1 MPPEQGASLSEHEPP
16 ALTQK
21 QRLTEERLQFSQ
33 GARQSRLGDALSPRD
48 GREIPLARNI
58 QKGPD
63 VPKLHRW
70 MYALR
75 VIHMRAFCIIH
86 QFSVVADYGNG
97 EEIMQVLTRPW
108 GAMHYRVDGAV
119 TGPTVVFAN
128 SLGTDLHLW
137 DALLP
142 HLPKDF
148 RFIRYDKPGHGLSDI
163 AETSISELANDAAA
177 LIEAVGGPV
186 VFVGLSIGG
195 LVGQALASTRPEL
208 LRGLVLSNTAARIG
222 TAESWLSRV
231 DAVKSGGMESIADA
245 VMERWF
251 AAAYRTRPELA
262 LWRNMLVRTPAEGY
276 IAACKAIAAA
286 DLTDATR
293 QIKVPVMVIAGSEDG
308 ATPPDLVAGTAA
320 LVEGAVLHRM
330 EGVAHIPCVEDTGAY
345 AALLTPFLKEHAS
358 YGYS

>member
-1 MPPEQGASLSEHEPP
+1 
-16 ALTQK
+16 
-21 QRLTEERLQFSQ
+21 
-33 GARQSRLGDALSPRD
+33 
-48 GREIPLARNI
+48 
-58 QKGPD
+58 
-63 VPKLHRW
+63 
-70 MYALR
+70 
-75 VIHMRAFCIIH
+75 
-86 QFSVVADYGNG
+86 
-97 EEIMQVLTRPW
+97 MQVLTRPW

-251 AAAYRTRPELA
+251 AAALS
-262 LWRNMLVRTPAEGY
+262 L
-276 IAACKAIAAA
+276 I
-286 DLTDATR
+286 
-293 QIKVPVMVIAGSEDG
+293 
-308 ATPPDLVAGTAA
+308 
-320 LVEGAVLHRM
+320 
-330 EGVAHIPCVEDTGAY
+330 HI
-345 AALLTPFLKEHAS
+345 
-358 YGYS
+358 